1 MVKALNLR
9 QLRQRKNL
17 TLEKAGAIIGVGKN
31 NVWQWEVGRVNP
43 RDMWKFNILLKAY
56 DVHLS
61 PEDLI
66 QLDKAMRQGTKVS
79 RICFK
84 VVTE

>member
-43 RDMWKFNILLKAY
+43 RDMGKFNILLKAY

-61 PEDLI
+61 TEDLI
-66 QLDKAMRQGTKVS
+66 LLDKAMRQGTKVS

>member
-61 PEDLI
+61 TEDLI